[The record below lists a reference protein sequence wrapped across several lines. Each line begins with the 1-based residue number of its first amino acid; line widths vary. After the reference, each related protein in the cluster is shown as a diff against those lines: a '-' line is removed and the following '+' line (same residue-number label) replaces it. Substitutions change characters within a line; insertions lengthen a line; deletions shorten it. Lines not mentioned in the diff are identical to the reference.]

1 MSNHSPHTRSTLDR
15 MSPCLRRQPATR
27 CTICPVDCGD
37 KWTIR
42 PSLLA
47 IPINRLKCDDCSIIN
62 CAVTMTAKV
71 KKSLQHRCDTI
82 LDTIEALF
90 QPKIKVRAQYNTP
103 SLAPKKGAISQ
114 VDINHLTCASKS
126 VSGQPVRTS
135 FIGKKGEAPLPV
147 G

>member
-1 MSNHSPHTRSTLDR
+1 
-15 MSPCLRRQPATR
+15 
-27 CTICPVDCGD
+27 
-37 KWTIR
+37 
-42 PSLLA
+42 
-47 IPINRLKCDDCSIIN
+47 
-62 CAVTMTAKV
+62 MTAKV